1 MGLERCWT
9 VLRSPKSKTQSGTD
23 RSLCWKMV
31 ASLKRLVT
39 SRRRD
44 SLIRCSRNL
53 SSLPINYSADDLPD
67 QVLVEGKASS
77 RIAILNRPSALN
89 ALNTNIGARLHEL
102 YASWEND
109 PNVGFVVMKGSGR
122 AFCAGGDIVALYHLI
137 NEGKIE
143 ECKDFFR
150 TLYSFIYHLGTYLK
164 PHVAILNGITM
175 GGGAGISIPGTFR
188 IATGR
193 TVFATPETQIGFHPD
208 AGASFHLSRLPG
220 HLGEYLGLTGE
231 KLSGAE
237 MISCG
242 LATHFSH
249 TELPLIEEE
258 LGNLVTDDPSV
269 IESTLEKYSD
279 VAYPEKISALHR
291 IEVLDKC
298 FGHDTVEEIIDSM
311 ESEASATNDV
321 WCISTLK
328 KLKQASPLSLKV
340 SLRSYRMSLQGISK
354 QISNDFCEGVRAQVV
369 DKDFAPEWEPPSLE
383 KVSNDMVD
391 QYFAPLSESEP
402 NLVLPTK
409 QREAFN

>member
-1 MGLERCWT
+1 M
-9 VLRSPKSKTQSGTD
+9 Q
-23 RSLCWKMV
+23 
-31 ASLKRLVT
+31 SLKRLVT

-44 SLIRCSRNL
+44 SLIRCTRNL
-53 SSLPINYSADDLPD
+53 SSLPINSSADDLQD

-102 YASWEND
+102 YASWEDD

-188 IATGR
+188 LATGR

-242 LATHFSH
+242 IATHFSH
-249 TELPLIEEE
+249 TEKLPLIEEE
-258 LGNLVTDDPSV
+258 LGNLATDDPSV

-279 VAYPEKISALHR
+279 VAYPETISALHR

-298 FGHDTVEEIIDSM
+298 FGHDTVEEIIDAM

-321 WCISTLK
+321 WCNSTLK

-340 SLRSYRMSLQGISK
+340 SLRSIREGRFQTLDQCLVREYRMSLQGISK
-354 QISNDFCEGVRAQVV
+354 QISNDFCEGVRARVV

-383 KVSNDMVD
+383 KVSDDMVD

-402 NLVLPTK
+402 NLELPTK

>member
-1 MGLERCWT
+1 M
-9 VLRSPKSKTQSGTD
+9 Q
-23 RSLCWKMV
+23 
-31 ASLKRLVT
+31 SLKRLVA
-39 SRRRD
+39 SRRPD
-44 SLIRCSRNL
+44 SLIRRTRNL
-53 SSLPINYSADDLPD
+53 SSLPVNKSADDLQN
-67 QVLVEGKASS
+67 QVLVERKASS
-77 RIAILNRPSALN
+77 RIAILNRSSALN

-102 YASWEND
+102 YAAWEDD

-143 ECKDFFR
+143 KCKDFFR

-164 PHVAILNGITM
+164 PHVAILHGITM

-188 IATGR
+188 LATNR

-231 KLSGAE
+231 KFSGAE

-242 LATHFSH
+242 IATHFSH
-249 TELPLIEEE
+249 TEKLQLIEEE

-298 FGHDTVEEIIDSM
+298 FGYDTVEEIIDAM
-311 ESEASATNDV
+311 ESEASATNDP
-321 WCISTLK
+321 WCNSTLK

-340 SLRSYRMSLQGISK
+340 SLKSIREGRFQTLDQCLIREYRMSLQGIAK

-369 DKDFAPEWEPPSLE
+369 DKDFAPKWEPPSLE

-402 NLVLPTK
+402 NLELPTK